1 MSRQWGM
8 GLGQF
13 VTSRHPCL
21 RPKETRAPANE
32 GLVVKPNGHMVAK
45 VSAAACIEGVRTQGR
60 VERVQHTKAR
70 HGLLE
75 RHTFREVLSRRPP
88 VCERDCHQTNRQFH
102 SRLLRKSN
110 SWFRRVGSS
119 TRHVC
124 CRPGSPFRASRPLV
138 DAHTAPSQGRPPR
151 KPGLVT
157 IGQKID
163 QL

>member
-45 VSAAACIEGVRTQGR
+45 VSAAACIEGVGTQGR

-75 RHTFREVLSRRPP
+75 RHTFVQAAAGMRKRLPS
-88 VCERDCHQTNRQFH
+88 DKQTISQPSAPKIEFLVSP
-102 SRLLRKSN
+102 SRLINAPCLLSARLAISCVQAA
-110 SWFRRVGSS
+110 RRSA
-119 TRHVC
+119 HC
-124 CRPGSPFRASRPLV
+124 PFPRETAQKAWASDDRAEN
-138 DAHTAPSQGRPPR
+138 
-151 KPGLVT
+151 
-157 IGQKID
+157 
-163 QL
+163 